1 MVGGIAC
8 LVAAN
13 EIDIDDEIYVDY
25 NYDVDDVVPGW
36 YTDAFNSHVMKSRLR
51 EKYPDYWK

>member
-1 MVGGIAC
+1 MV
-8 LVAAN
+8 LLAN

-25 NYDVDDVVPGW
+25 NNDVDDVVPGW
-36 YTDAFNSHVMKSRLR
+36 YTDAFNSHVMESSLR